1 MSHKTGILRIETKLL
16 SFKKLFLS
24 ISLSATCEEIGI
36 LFLFTWIFLVLYLS
50 LSHNFKFR
58 FTEVKPFF
66 KRTMLLFTVPLF
78 KNASKEALN
87 LV

>member
-58 FTEVKPFF
+58 FTEVKPFLKELCF
-66 KRTMLLFTVPLF
+66 YSLCHYSKVRQKKR
-78 KNASKEALN
+78 
-87 LV
+87 